1 MGNAIYRDL
10 IQASLMVDAQF
21 LALAIPLEY
30 RYKSGARTAREPSY
44 AKTYS
49 VAEAIYGSD
58 RLSLPFEGLLL
69 IGY

>member
-10 IQASLMVDAQF
+10 IQAALMVDAQY
-21 LALAIPLEY
+21 LALVIPAEY
-30 RYKSGARTAREPSY
+30 RYRSGSRTAKEPSY
-44 AKTYS
+44 AKAYS
-49 VAEAIYGSD
+49 VVEAIYSSE